1 MSLFFWLG
9 IVLLVDAALG
19 ILAQDFLKNFVQIS
33 RLKKIFWIE
42 LFLAFVLIII
52 FFVKRYIF

>member
-9 IVLLVDAALG
+9 IVLLVDAALS

>member
-9 IVLLVDAALG
+9 IVLLVDAALS

-52 FFVKRYIF
+52 FFVNRYIF